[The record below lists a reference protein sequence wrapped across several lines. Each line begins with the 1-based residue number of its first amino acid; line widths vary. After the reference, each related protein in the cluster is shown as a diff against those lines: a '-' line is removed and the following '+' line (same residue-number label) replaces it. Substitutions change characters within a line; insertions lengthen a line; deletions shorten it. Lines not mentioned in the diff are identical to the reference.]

1 MSLEDFQDCML
12 TRLDLL
18 KNLRAVVKVPGK
30 ANPKLG
36 VKLICENQNFGEKN
50 QFGPLY

>member
-1 MSLEDFQDCML
+1 ML
-12 TRLDLL
+12 TRVDLL

-36 VKLICENQNFGEKN
+36 VKLR
-50 QFGPLY
+50 